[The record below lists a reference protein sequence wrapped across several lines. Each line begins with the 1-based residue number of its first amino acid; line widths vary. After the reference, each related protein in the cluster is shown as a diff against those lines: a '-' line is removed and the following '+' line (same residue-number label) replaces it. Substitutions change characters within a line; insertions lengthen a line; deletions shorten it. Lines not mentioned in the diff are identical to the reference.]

1 MSQHDYIISN
11 APGATIRAD
20 LNNVLSAIA
29 TMNSG
34 GTEPSVMY
42 PYLLWMDTTT
52 NQIKLRNAPN
62 SAWIILGQILNT
74 ELVITHEKGY
84 LYGLTLS
91 NHVTPDYLN
100 IASGEAAN
108 EYATASR
115 SVLQLPS
122 AFVKR
127 LDATWAAGSGNGGR
141 SSSVSLTNTTYHVH
155 LIRVGGTDDIGFDT
169 SPTAANL
176 IADHAATHYRC
187 IGSILRESGAIR
199 RPHPS
204 TGSG

>member
-100 IASGEAAN
+100 IASGEA
-108 EYATASR
+108 
-115 SVLQLPS
+115 
-122 AFVKR
+122 
-127 LDATWAAGSGNGGR
+127 
-141 SSSVSLTNTTYHVH
+141 
-155 LIRVGGTDDIGFDT
+155 
-169 SPTAANL
+169 
-176 IADHAATHYRC
+176 
-187 IGSILRESGAIR
+187 
-199 RPHPS
+199 
-204 TGSG
+204 